1 MGAQLRLKLERP
13 RAYRPEDF
21 VPSDANADALEAIAR
36 WPKWHGGALAL
47 VGPAGSGKTHLARI
61 WAERTGAVHLA
72 GGDEGPVFDAA
83 AAATPVLV
91 EDADRLDHDEAL
103 FHLINLAARG
113 GGGLLLT
120 ARTLPATWTT
130 ALPDLKS
137 RLNALSVAEIA
148 PPDDAVLTGVLR
160 NLFRERNIKASD
172 ELLAY
177 LVRRIDRS
185 VPEAQRTVAHLDEAA
200 DLEGRPVT
208 RSLAKQ
214 VLDLDSAGEDVNCD
228 G

>member
-1 MGAQLRLKLERP
+1 M
-13 RAYRPEDF
+13 
-21 VPSDANADALEAIAR
+21 
-36 WPKWHGGALAL
+36 
-47 VGPAGSGKTHLARI
+47 
-61 WAERTGAVHLA
+61 
-72 GGDEGPVFDAA
+72 
-83 AAATPVLV
+83 
-91 EDADRLDHDEAL
+91 
-103 FHLINLAARG
+103 
-113 GGGLLLT
+113 
-120 ARTLPATWTT
+120 
-130 ALPDLKS
+130 
-137 RLNALSVAEIA
+137 NALSVAEIA

-185 VPEAQRTVAHLDEAA
+185 VPEAQRTVARLDEAA

>member
-61 WAERTGAVHLA
+61 WAERTGAVQLT

-91 EDADRLDHDEAL
+91 EDADGEAL
-103 FHLINLAARG
+103 CRCTTNPQQCGQIKTRLALMMR
-113 GGGLLLT
+113 
-120 ARTLPATWTT
+120 
-130 ALPDLKS
+130 
-137 RLNALSVAEIA
+137 V
-148 PPDDAVLTGVLR
+148 GVV
-160 NLFRERNIKASD
+160 
-172 ELLAY
+172 
-177 LVRRIDRS
+177 VRHGFKH
-185 VPEAQRTVAHLDEAA
+185 ANQ
-200 DLEGRPVT
+200 
-208 RSLAKQ
+208 
-214 VLDLDSAGEDVNCD
+214 
-228 G
+228 